1 MYDDIERVRNHQA
14 VTCIGY
20 HETNRQQAVKCH
32 PYKSA

>member
-1 MYDDIERVRNHQA
+1 MTTLNEYGIIKL
-14 VTCIGY
+14 TCIGY